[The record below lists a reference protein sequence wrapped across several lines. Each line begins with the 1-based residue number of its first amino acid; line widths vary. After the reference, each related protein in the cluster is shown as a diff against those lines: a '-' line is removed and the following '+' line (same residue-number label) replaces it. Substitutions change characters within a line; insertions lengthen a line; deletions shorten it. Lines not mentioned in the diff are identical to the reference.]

1 MYILNIARAIKKM
14 TVNKLIDFVFE
25 NYYKQIGFVK
35 ERSYYSM
42 ERLKRKNLLL
52 LATKLIEKNT

>member
-35 ERSYYSM
+35 ERSNYSM
-42 ERLKRKNLLL
+42 ERLKRKILLL